1 MSQHGH
7 QSKTG
12 HVYFLWRILKV
23 NTAEITP
30 CWLTKASYSI
40 KENLWLLELQFKLL
54 LHAFRNSFITIHW
67 MFNVH
72 NNFMCKRQ
80 EHVISCV
87 PYPTELSH
95 MLVTCYTVIWRITQL
110 YAQVFLTP
118 YVSHSSCSTCRNV
131 TSQTRTSAL
140 SHITQD
146 TQFLMTWW
154 HNFFV
159 PIDIFLYSYKT
170 NTFVKKENNT
180 CNSENNFLMYNTQ
193 GSSAHQQNA

>member
-1 MSQHGH
+1 
-7 QSKTG
+7 
-12 HVYFLWRILKV
+12 
-23 NTAEITP
+23 
-30 CWLTKASYSI
+30 
-40 KENLWLLELQFKLL
+40 
-54 LHAFRNSFITIHW
+54 

-95 MLVTCYTVIWRITQL
+95 MLVTCYTVIWRIIQL

-118 YVSHSSCSTCRNV
+118 YVSHSSLRMWYVPQRNIADTHV
-131 TSQTRTSAL
+131 SSQP
-140 SHITQD
+140 HY
-146 TQFLMTWW
+146 
-154 HNFFV
+154 HNSSSLDGTIFFV
-159 PIDIFLYSYKT
+159 TIDIFLYSYKT
-170 NTFVKKENNT
+170 NTSLKKENNT